1 MAMIVDPATANGAH
15 ALERLGTSFAA
26 WLTTVTPDGQPQSMP
41 VWFPWTGQE
50 FLVYGDHR
58 ARCNR
63 NLEANPRVSFHL
75 PDEGRGGD
83 VVTFEGLARVDPT
96 FPPAGDN
103 PEYLDKYLTPID
115 ADLGGPAKFSKIYS
129 MPILI
134 TPTRMIVFEG

>member
-1 MAMIVDPATANGAH
+1 MIIDPATEKGAH

-41 VWFPWTGQE
+41 VWFLWTGAE
-50 FLVYGDHR
+50 ILVYGDRR
-58 ARCNR
+58 ARRNR

-83 VVTFEGLARVDPT
+83 VVTFEGTARVDPAY
-96 FPPAGDN
+96 PPASDN
-103 PEYLDKYLTPID
+103 AAYLAKYLIPID
-115 ADLGGPAKFSKIYS
+115 ADLGGPAKFSEVYS

-134 TPTRMIVFEG
+134 APTRVIVFQG